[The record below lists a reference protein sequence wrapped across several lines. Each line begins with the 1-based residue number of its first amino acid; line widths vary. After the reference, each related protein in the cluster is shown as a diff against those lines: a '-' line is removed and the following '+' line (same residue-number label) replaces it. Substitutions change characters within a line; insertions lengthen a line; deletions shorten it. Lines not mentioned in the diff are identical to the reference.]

1 MEISTPRALSNSFY
15 SGRGYFRN
23 SLVSIGFLVALAS
36 VCCLLGCPVASQAG
50 SGPVRPHSYGYFDF
64 PTCVRYALVHSED
77 FLKTR
82 LDIQFQ
88 SAELKDA
95 HSELL
100 PTIQVTTRY
109 YLAKAVGSTKDVSGV
124 FVDPVTG
131 QPVPIQQVIDV
142 SGNPVRLRER
152 NEVNNDPFSVS
163 VIANEWDPF
172 LALVKIKSYGIL
184 VDIGKIS
191 HHEKIA
197 ENIAKMGKIFYRIH
211 VLEKMIRARKQ
222 ILALHQNK
230 ISYGKSRL
238 DQGAYDSLTLRS
250 LQNSAR
256 GEQMRIGGLERE
268 LKDRVSELKMLMGYH
283 PDFELPLETRDA
295 ANQILNGFNGN
306 LITFGHVQGQNLS
319 LKILAKQ
326 EQLQSSKVTGAYVA
340 LVPKPFVYVEDVQN
354 QVDRTSGFNF
364 AVGLNYTLWDGFR
377 RVREIKKQK
386 VKAEQAQLDRN
397 QLSQK
402 LYNSFKNLR
411 GELDA
416 SGEKEGFYREQAK
429 LAELAEE
436 KAFLS
441 YKAGSLPYD
450 EYIARRMERVEA
462 EISSVGSVE
471 SRVDA
476 LIDLATIAGGL
487 NKYNA
492 AISF

>member
-1 MEISTPRALSNSFY
+1 MALVTLICLF
-15 SGRGYFRN
+15 
-23 SLVSIGFLVALAS
+23 GFVAT
-36 VCCLLGCPVASQAG
+36 CQAG
-50 SGPVRPHSYGYFDF
+50 PEPVRTKSYGYFDF
-64 PTCVRYALVHSED
+64 PTCVRYALVHSEE
-77 FLKTR
+77 FLKNR
-82 LDIQFQ
+82 LDIQFR
-88 SAELKDA
+88 SAELKDTHA
-95 HSELL
+95 ELL
-100 PTIQVTTRY
+100 PAIQIITRY
-109 YLAKAVGSTKDVSGV
+109 YIAKAVGSTKDVSGV

-131 QPVPIQQVIDV
+131 QPAPVQQVLDV
-142 SGNPVRLRER
+142 FGSPVRLRVT
-152 NEVNNDPFSVS
+152 NQVDTDPFSVS
-163 VIANEWDPF
+163 IFANDWDPF

-184 VDIGKIS
+184 VDIGKIN

-197 ENIAKMGKIFYRIH
+197 DNIGKMAKIFYRIH

-222 ILALHQNK
+222 MMAMHQNR
-230 ISYGKSRL
+230 INYGKSRL
-238 DQGAYDSLTLRS
+238 DQGAFDALTLRS

-256 GEQMRIGGLERE
+256 GEQMKIGALERE
-268 LKDRVSELKMLMGYH
+268 LKDRVSDLKLLMGYH
-283 PDFELPLETRDA
+283 PDFELPLDTRDA
-295 ANQILNGFNGN
+295 ANQILNGFNGA
-306 LITFGHVQGQNLS
+306 LVTFGHVQSQNLS
-319 LKILAKQ
+319 LKIMAKQ
-326 EQLQSSKVTGAYVA
+326 EQLQSNRVTGAYVA
-340 LVPKPFVYVEDVQN
+340 LVPKPFVYAEDVQN
-354 QVDRTSGFNF
+354 QVDRTSGFNL

-386 VKAEQAQLDRN
+386 MKAEQLQLDRS

-402 LYNSFKNLR
+402 LYNTFKNLR

-441 YKAGSLPYD
+441 YKAGNLPYD
-450 EYIARRMERVEA
+450 EYITRRIERVEA

-471 SRVDA
+471 TRVDA